1 MKKTMDDQERSLSD
15 SKTNIIRQE
24 KQLQKLQLLLQKTS
38 NELRESNL
46 QFQAV
51 INGTTRRKLKKQI
64 FLRQTILF
72 K

>member
-1 MKKTMDDQERSLSD
+1 MDDQERSLSD

-51 INGTTRRKLKKQI
+51 INGTTRRKL
-64 FLRQTILF
+64 
-72 K
+72 

>member
-51 INGTTRRKLKKQI
+51 INGTTRRKL
-64 FLRQTILF
+64 
-72 K
+72 